1 MGSGQS
7 ESCPASA
14 AVDRPLLLRA
24 AGLQRRLGDRLLWSQ
39 LDLELAAADR
49 LGLVAPSGTGKTL
62 LLRTL
67 ALLDPPQAGT
77 FSLLGRPPA
86 AWGLPRWRAMVFYLA
101 QRPVAGGGTVEENL
115 RAPWRFRE
123 RRGRGAWSY
132 ERIIGWLAELG
143 REPSFLTYNAER
155 LSGGE
160 LQLLALLR
168 GLQFDP
174 TVLLL
179 DEPTA
184 SLDGATTAAVEDL
197 LIAWLAG
204 GPRACV
210 LISHDSEQI
219 QRFATRTLEPQG

>member
-1 MGSGQS
+1 MPSH
-7 ESCPASA
+7 PAPLDS
-14 AVDRPLLLRA
+14 PLLLSA
-24 AGLQRRLGDRLLWSQ
+24 AGLERRLEDRLLWSR
-39 LDLELAAADR
+39 LDLALAGGDR
-49 LGLVAPSGTGKTL
+49 LGLVAPSGAGKTL

-77 FSLLGRPPA
+77 FHLLGRSPGE
-86 AWGLPRWRAMVFYLA
+86 WGLPRWRAMVQYLA
-101 QRPVAGGGTVEENL
+101 QRPVAGGGTVAANL
-115 RAPWRFRE
+115 RAPWQFRE
-123 RRGRGAWSY
+123 RRGQGNWSHG
-132 ERIIGWLAELG
+132 RITGWLAALG
-143 REPSFLTYNAER
+143 RDPSFLDYEAER

-184 SLDGATTAAVEDL
+184 SLDGATTAAVEAL
-197 LIAWLAG
+197 LSDWLAA

-210 LISHDSEQI
+210 LISHDGEQI
-219 QRFATRTLEPQG
+219 ERFATRTLELQR

>member
-1 MGSGQS
+1 MPSH
-7 ESCPASA
+7 PAA
-14 AVDRPLLLRA
+14 IDRSLLLSA
-24 AGLQRRLGDRLLWSQ
+24 MGLQRRLGDRLLWSQ
-39 LDLELAAADR
+39 LDLELAGGDR
-49 LGLVAPSGTGKTL
+49 LGLVAPSGAGKTL

-77 FSLLGRPPA
+77 FNLLGRPPA
-86 AWGLPRWRAMVFYLA
+86 AWGLPRWRSMVLYLA
-101 QRPVAGGGTVEENL
+101 QRPVARGGTVETNL

-123 RRGRGAWSY
+123 RRERDGWCY
-132 ERIIGWLAELG
+132 ERISSWLAALG
-143 REPSFLTYNAER
+143 REPSFLSYDAER

-174 TVLLL
+174 VVLLL

-184 SLDGATTAAVEDL
+184 SLDGATTAAVEAL
-197 LIAWLAG
+197 LIAWLAA
-204 GPRACV
+204 GPRAAV

-219 QRFATRTLEPQG
+219 QRVASRTLELQP

>member
-1 MGSGQS
+1 M
-7 ESCPASA
+7 
-14 AVDRPLLLRA
+14 DRSLLLRA
-24 AGLQRRLGDRLLWSQ
+24 FGLQRRLGGRLLWSQ
-39 LDLELAAADR
+39 LDLELEAGDR
-49 LGLVAPSGTGKTL
+49 LGLVAPSGAGKTL

-77 FSLLGRPPA
+77 FNLLGRPPA
-86 AWGLPRWRAMVFYLA
+86 AWGLPRWRAMVLYLA
-101 QRPVAGGGTVEENL
+101 QRPVTAGGTVETNL

-123 RRGRGAWSY
+123 RRGGGGWCY
-132 ERIIGWLAELG
+132 ERITGWLAALG
-143 REPSFLTYNAER
+143 RDPTFLSYDAER

-184 SLDGATTAAVEDL
+184 SLDGATTAAVEAL
-197 LIAWLAG
+197 LIAWLAA
-204 GPRACV
+204 GPRAAV

-219 QRFATRTLEPQG
+219 RRFANRTLELQP